1 MNIIT
6 DHSVT
11 LFENLRPITVTDSH
25 ELFETIRELVVDGE
39 YSQALDLI
47 DNRRTAKRAIEQSAF
62 ELVGDA
68 LYLDDYKIPDNMAT
82 RIFALMAE
90 YASVKPLEKFFRN
103 LLENPSYR
111 AVQELY
117 GFLEVSKLPITDD
130 GCFVAY
136 KAVNKDYR
144 DYHTGKMDNGIGA
157 QPTMPRNL
165 VDEDK
170 NRTCSAG
177 LHFAAYEYASM
188 FVQSDGHLMAVRIN
202 PKDVV
207 AIPSDYNNMKGRA
220 STYTIVSEI
229 EGMGDTLTDTP
240 LYKGNFDEDQLD
252 LELEEWCMD
261 QL

>member
-6 DHSVT
+6 DHSITV
-11 LFENLRPITVTDSH
+11 FDNLRPVTVTDSH
-25 ELFETIRELVVDGE
+25 ELFEDIKELVVDGYYE
-39 YSQALDLI
+39 EALDLL
-47 DNRRTAKRAIEQSAF
+47 DNRRTAKRAIEKSSF
-62 ELVGDA
+62 ELVGDC
-68 LYLDDYKIPDNMAT
+68 LYLNDYKIPDNMAK
-82 RIFALMAE
+82 RIFALMNE
-90 YASVKPLEKFFRN
+90 YSSVVPLEKFFLN

-117 GFLEVSKLPITDD
+117 GFLEISKLPITDD

-136 KAVNKDYR
+136 KAVNEDFKDYFS
-144 DYHTGKMDNGIGA
+144 GKMDNSIGS

-177 LHFAAYEYASM
+177 LHFAAYEYASN
-188 FVQSDGHLMAVRIN
+188 FGRSGGHLMAVRIN

-220 STYTIVSEI
+220 STYTIVAEI
-229 EGMGDTLTDTP
+229 PGMKDTLSATP
-240 LYKGNFDEDQLD
+240 LYKGEYKEVQ
-252 LELEEWCMD
+252 LELKV
-261 QL
+261 

>member
-11 LFENLRPITVTDSH
+11 IFDNLKPVTVTDSH
-25 ELFETIRELVVDGE
+25 EKFEEIKELVIHGFYDRAF
-39 YSQALDLI
+39 SLLD
-47 DNRRTAKRAIEQSAF
+47 DRMNAKRAIKNTSF

-68 LYLDDYKIPDNMAT
+68 LYLDDYKVPDNMAV
-82 RIFALMAE
+82 RIFALMNE
-90 YASVKPLEKFFRN
+90 YNSVAPLEKFFRN
-103 LLENPSYR
+103 LLDNPSYR
-111 AVQELY
+111 AVQELF
-117 GFLEVSKLPITDD
+117 GFLEVSQLPITDD

-136 KAVNKDYR
+136 KAVNSDFK
-144 DYHTGKMDNGIGA
+144 DYHTRKMDNSIGA

-177 LHFAAYEYASM
+177 LHFAAYDYARM
-188 FVQSDGHLMAVRIN
+188 FVNDNGHLMAVRIN

-220 STYTIVSEI
+220 STYTIVAEI
-229 EGMGDTLTDTP
+229 EGMADTLTDTP
-240 LYKGNFDEDQLD
+240 LYKGDYEEVQ
-252 LELEEWCMD
+252 LELD
-261 QL
+261 V